1 MSTPLRIG
9 IIGLGA
15 RCTIAKNC
23 QDSTVP
29 AEFVGGCD
37 PNPAMRERA
46 REILGDHPWVESLEE
61 LLRLGIDAAIVTSP
75 DDTHEDITCQLLEAG
90 VGVYL
95 EKPIAITIEGAD
107 RVLETAFRTRT
118 PLYVGHNMRHMAVVR
133 ILRQV
138 IRDGLI
144 GEVRAIWCR
153 HFVGNG
159 GDYYFKDWHA
169 DRSRTTGLLLQKAAH
184 DIDVMNWLSDSVPER
199 VVGMGD
205 LMVYGKLTDRSG
217 QRRDSVMSDWFS
229 YENWPPES
237 LTGLNPV
244 IDVEDLSMFMMRQ
257 VSGTMIS
264 YEQCHFTPDYWR
276 NYTVIGTRGRAE
288 NFGDG
293 DGGVVRVWKH
303 RSRWEPQG
311 DIEIP
316 IRGDARGHDDADVAT
331 MDEFLRFV
339 AHGDQTD
346 TTPLGAREAV
356 AAGVLATKSLREGNI
371 PFDVPR
377 VAPHIAA
384 YFEGNQ
390 ERGHR

>member
-1 MSTPLRIG
+1 MSTPLRVG

-15 RCTIAKNC
+15 RCSIVENC
-23 QDSTVP
+23 QVSSVP
-29 AEFVGGCD
+29 AELVGGCD
-37 PNPAMRERA
+37 PNSAMRERA

-61 LLRLGIDAAIVTSP
+61 LLDLGIDAAIVTSP

-107 RVLETAFRTRT
+107 RVLETAFRTKT

-229 YENWPPES
+229 LDNGPPES
-237 LTGLNPV
+237 LTGLKPV
-244 IDVEDLSMFMMRQ
+244 IDVEDL
-257 VSGTMIS
+257 
-264 YEQCHFTPDYWR
+264 
-276 NYTVIGTRGRAE
+276 
-288 NFGDG
+288 
-293 DGGVVRVWKH
+293 
-303 RSRWEPQG
+303 
-311 DIEIP
+311 
-316 IRGDARGHDDADVAT
+316 
-331 MDEFLRFV
+331 
-339 AHGDQTD
+339 
-346 TTPLGAREAV
+346 
-356 AAGVLATKSLREGNI
+356 
-371 PFDVPR
+371 
-377 VAPHIAA
+377 
-384 YFEGNQ
+384 
-390 ERGHR
+390 

>member
-1 MSTPLRIG
+1 MSAPLRVG
-9 IIGLGA
+9 VIGLGA
-15 RCTIAKNC
+15 RCVIAENCHKATI
-23 QDSTVP
+23 P
-29 AEFVGGCD
+29 AELVGGCD
-37 PNPAMRERA
+37 PNPAMRQRA
-46 REILGDHPWVESLEE
+46 TEVLGDYPWFETLDE
-61 LLRLGIDAAIVTSP
+61 LLELGIDCAIVTSP
-75 DDTHEDITCQLLEAG
+75 DDTHEDITCALLEAG
-90 VGVYL
+90 VAVYL

-107 RVLETAFRTRT
+107 RVLETAYRTKT

-138 IRDGLI
+138 VQDGLI

-205 LMVYGKLTDRSG
+205 LMLYGKLTDRSG
-217 QRRDSVMSDWFS
+217 QKPDVVMSDWFS
-229 YENWPPES
+229 FDNWPPAS

-244 IDVEDLSMFMMRQ
+244 IDVEDVSMLMMRQ
-257 VSGTMIS
+257 TSGTLIS

-276 NYTVIGTRGRAE
+276 NYTVIGTDGRAE
-288 NFGDG
+288 NFADG
-293 DGGVVRVWKH
+293 EGGGVRVWKH
-303 RSRWEPQG
+303 RSGWEPTG

-316 IRGDARGHDDADVAT
+316 IKGDAGGHDDADVAT

-339 AHGDQTD
+339 AKGDRTD

-356 AAGVLATKSLREGNI
+356 AAGVLATKSLREGAG

-377 VAPHIAA
+377 VRPELSS
-384 YFEGNQ
+384 YFENNQ
-390 ERGHR
+390 DRGA

>member
-1 MSTPLRIG
+1 MSAPLRVG
-9 IIGLGA
+9 VIGLGA
-15 RCTIAKNC
+15 RCVIAENCHKATI
-23 QDSTVP
+23 P
-29 AEFVGGCD
+29 AELVGGCD
-37 PNPAMRERA
+37 PNPAMRQRA
-46 REILGDHPWVESLEE
+46 TEVLGDYPWFETLDE
-61 LLRLGIDAAIVTSP
+61 LLELGIDCAIVTSP
-75 DDTHEDITCQLLEAG
+75 DDTHEDITCALLEAG
-90 VGVYL
+90 VAVYL
-95 EKPIAITIEGAD
+95 EKPIAITIEGSD
-107 RVLETAFRTRT
+107 RVLETAYRTKT

-138 IRDGLI
+138 VQDGLI

-205 LMVYGKLTDRSG
+205 LMLYGKLSDRSG
-217 QRRDSVMSDWFS
+217 QKSDAVMSDWFS
-229 YENWPPES
+229 FDNWPPAS

-244 IDVEDLSMFMMRQ
+244 IDVEDVSMLMMRQ
-257 VSGTMIS
+257 ASGTLIS
-264 YEQCHFTPDYWR
+264 YEQCHFTP
-276 NYTVIGTRGRAE
+276 
-288 NFGDG
+288 
-293 DGGVVRVWKH
+293 VVRGWKH
-303 RSRWEPQG
+303 RSGWEPTG

-316 IRGDARGHDDADVAT
+316 IKGDAGGHDDADVAT

-339 AHGDQTD
+339 AKGDRTD

-356 AAGVLATKSLREGNI
+356 AAGVLATKSLREGSL

-377 VAPHIAA
+377 VSPELTR
-384 YFEGNQ
+384 YFENNQ
-390 ERGHR
+390 DRGA

>member
-1 MSTPLRIG
+1 
-9 IIGLGA
+9 
-15 RCTIAKNC
+15 
-23 QDSTVP
+23 
-29 AEFVGGCD
+29 
-37 PNPAMRERA
+37 
-46 REILGDHPWVESLEE
+46 
-61 LLRLGIDAAIVTSP
+61 
-75 DDTHEDITCQLLEAG
+75 
-90 VGVYL
+90 
-95 EKPIAITIEGAD
+95 
-107 RVLETAFRTRT
+107 
-118 PLYVGHNMRHMAVVR
+118 MAVVR

-138 IRDGLI
+138 VQDGLI

-205 LMVYGKLTDRSG
+205 LMLYGKLSDRSG
-217 QRRDSVMSDWFS
+217 QKSDAVMSDWFS
-229 YENWPPES
+229 FDNWPPAS

-244 IDVEDLSMFMMRQ
+244 IDVEDVSMLMMRQ
-257 VSGTMIS
+257 TSGTLIS

-276 NYTVIGTRGRAE
+276 NYTVIGTEGRAE

-293 DGGVVRVWKH
+293 EGGVVRVWKH
-303 RSRWEPQG
+303 RSGWEPTG

-316 IRGDARGHDDADVAT
+316 IKGDAGGHDDADVAT

-339 AHGDQTD
+339 AKGDRTD

-356 AAGVLATKSLREGNI
+356 AAGVLATKSLREGSL

-377 VAPHIAA
+377 VSPELTR
-384 YFEGNQ
+384 YFENNQ
-390 ERGHR
+390 DRGA

>member
-1 MSTPLRIG
+1 MSAPLRVG
-9 IIGLGA
+9 VIGLGA
-15 RCTIAKNC
+15 RCVIAENCHKATI
-23 QDSTVP
+23 P
-29 AEFVGGCD
+29 AELVGGCD
-37 PNPAMRERA
+37 PNPAMRQRA
-46 REILGDHPWVESLEE
+46 TEVLGDYPWFETLDE
-61 LLRLGIDAAIVTSP
+61 LLELGIDCAIVTSP
-75 DDTHEDITCQLLEAG
+75 DDTHEDITCALLEAG
-90 VGVYL
+90 VAVYL
-95 EKPIAITIEGAD
+95 EKPIAITIEGSD
-107 RVLETAFRTRT
+107 RVLETAYRTKT

-138 IRDGLI
+138 VQDGLI

-205 LMVYGKLTDRSG
+205 LMLYGKLSDRSG
-217 QRRDSVMSDWFS
+217 QKFDAVMSDWFS
-229 YENWPPES
+229 FDNWPPAS

-244 IDVEDLSMFMMRQ
+244 IDVEDVSMLMMRQ
-257 VSGTMIS
+257 TSGTLIS

-276 NYTVIGTRGRAE
+276 NYTVIGTEGRAE

-293 DGGVVRVWKH
+293 EGGVVRVWKH
-303 RSRWEPQG
+303 RSGWEPTG

-316 IRGDARGHDDADVAT
+316 IKGDAGGHDDADVAT
-331 MDEFLRFV
+331 MDEFR
-339 AHGDQTD
+339 TD

-356 AAGVLATKSLREGNI
+356 AAGVLATKSLREGSV

-377 VAPHIAA
+377 VSPELTR
-384 YFEGNQ
+384 YFENNQ
-390 ERGHR
+390 DRGA

>member
-1 MSTPLRIG
+1 MSAPLRVG
-9 IIGLGA
+9 VIGLGA
-15 RCTIAKNC
+15 RCVIAENCHKATI
-23 QDSTVP
+23 P
-29 AEFVGGCD
+29 AELVGGCD
-37 PNPAMRERA
+37 PNPAMRQRA
-46 REILGDHPWVESLEE
+46 TEVLGDYPWFETLDE
-61 LLRLGIDAAIVTSP
+61 LLELGIDCAIVTSP
-75 DDTHEDITCQLLEAG
+75 DDTHEDITCALLEAG
-90 VGVYL
+90 VAVYL
-95 EKPIAITIEGAD
+95 EKPIAITIEGSD
-107 RVLETAFRTRT
+107 RVLETAYRTKT

-138 IRDGLI
+138 VQDGLI

-205 LMVYGKLTDRSG
+205 LMLYGKLSDRSG
-217 QRRDSVMSDWFS
+217 QKSDAVMSDWFS
-229 YENWPPES
+229 FDNWPPAS

-244 IDVEDLSMFMMRQ
+244 IDVEDVSMLMMRQ
-257 VSGTMIS
+257 TSGTLIS

-276 NYTVIGTRGRAE
+276 NYTVIGTEGRAE

-293 DGGVVRVWKH
+293 EGGVVRVWKH
-303 RSRWEPQG
+303 RSGWEPTG

-316 IRGDARGHDDADVAT
+316 IKGDAGGHDDADLAT

-339 AHGDQTD
+339 AKGDQAA

-356 AAGVLATKSLREGNI
+356 AAGVLATKSLREGSV

-377 VAPHIAA
+377 VSPELTR
-384 YFEGNQ
+384 YFENNQ
-390 ERGHR
+390 DRGA

>member
-1 MSTPLRIG
+1 MSAPLRVG
-9 IIGLGA
+9 VIGLGA
-15 RCTIAKNC
+15 RCVIAENCHKATI
-23 QDSTVP
+23 P
-29 AEFVGGCD
+29 AELVGGCD
-37 PNPAMRERA
+37 PNPAMRQRA
-46 REILGDHPWVESLEE
+46 TEVLGDYPWFETLDE
-61 LLRLGIDAAIVTSP
+61 LLELGIDCAIVTSP
-75 DDTHEDITCQLLEAG
+75 DDTHEDITCALLEAG
-90 VGVYL
+90 VAVYL
-95 EKPIAITIEGAD
+95 EKPIAITIEGSD
-107 RVLETAFRTRT
+107 RVLETAYRTKT

-138 IRDGLI
+138 VQDGLI

-205 LMVYGKLTDRSG
+205 LMLYGKLSDRSG
-217 QRRDSVMSDWFS
+217 QKFDAVMSDWFS
-229 YENWPPES
+229 FDNWPPAS

-244 IDVEDLSMFMMRQ
+244 IDVEDVSMLMMRQ
-257 VSGTMIS
+257 TSGTLIS
-264 YEQCHFTPDYWR
+264 YDQGQVPPYYWR
-276 NYTVIGTRGRAE
+276 NYTVIGTEGRAE

-293 DGGVVRVWKH
+293 EGGVVRVWKH
-303 RSRWEPQG
+303 RSGWEPTG

-316 IRGDARGHDDADVAT
+316 IKGDAGGHDDADVAT

-339 AHGDQTD
+339 AKGDRTD

-356 AAGVLATKSLREGNI
+356 AAGVLATKSLREGSV

-377 VAPHIAA
+377 VSPELTR
-384 YFEGNQ
+384 YFENNQ
-390 ERGHR
+390 DRGA